1 MSNTHPVPTSSFRIP
16 VVVLGIIVTVL
27 AAGYMVG
34 QASKQSVTRAS
45 QAWHLH
51 SRVPLGSDTLLLNPS
66 HQVVSILALAESP
79 QFEGWSLA
87 LNQQKPALLDVSG
100 KPVQALPRLVTFRVT
115 AGTRDKVM
123 DGNPLPLDVSQ
134 DLNSF
139 LLGLHFQAE
148 VFRGMQMRRLQP
160 VSAAMIGVP
169 ATEAS
174 NERIYRVKF
183 NFGSVRP
190 DDRIVL
196 IVTDAS
202 GQRLTKFHLEF
213 L

>member
-1 MSNTHPVPTSSFRIP
+1 M
-16 VVVLGIIVTVL
+16 L
-27 AAGYMVG
+27 ATAGLLG
-34 QASKQSVTRAS
+34 QASNRTAMFSS
-45 QAWHLH
+45 GAWRLH

-79 QFEGWSLA
+79 QFEGWRLT
-87 LNQQKPALLDVSG
+87 LNHQKPALLDVAG
-100 KPVQALPRLVTFRVT
+100 KPVQTLPQVVTFRITV
-115 AGTRDKVM
+115 GTLDRVM

-139 LLGLHFQAE
+139 LLGLHFEAE
-148 VFRGMQMRRLQP
+148 IFRGMEMRRLQP
-160 VSAAMIGVP
+160 VSASMIGVP
-169 ATEAS
+169 AAEGS
-174 NERIYRVKF
+174 DERIYRVKF
-183 NFGSVRP
+183 NFGNARP

-196 IVTDAS
+196 IVTDSA

>member
-1 MSNTHPVPTSSFRIP
+1 MSTTRRVRTSSFRIP
-16 VVVLGIIVTVL
+16 VVFLGIVVAL
-27 AAGYMVG
+27 MPAANVVG
-34 QASKQSVTRAS
+34 QASNRAASRSS

-51 SRVPLGSDTLLLNPS
+51 SRVPLGSDTLRLNPS
-66 HQVVSILALAESP
+66 HQIVSILALAESP

-87 LNQQKPALLDVSG
+87 LNRQKPALLDVSG

-123 DGNPLPLDVSQ
+123 DGDPLPLDVSQ

-139 LLGLHFQAE
+139 LLGLHFEAE
-148 VFRGMQMRRLQP
+148 VFRGMAMRRLQP
-160 VSAAMIGVP
+160 VSASMIGVP
-169 ATEAS
+169 ATES
-174 NERIYRVKF
+174 SDERIYRVKF
-183 NFGSVRP
+183 DFGNVRP

-196 IVTDAS
+196 IVNDAS